1 MRRKAH
7 PISCSSLTQWAS
19 KIFGE
24 FKLQK
29 SHNQCNPAH
38 QINISWAKMT
48 FRLVFPSY
56 SLPKGKAIK
65 LTSLHPGKVKKIIKE
80 GEKRFP
86 SVGATCLCT

>member
-29 SHNQCNPAH
+29 NCNQAH
-38 QINISWAKMT
+38 SSSKMFFGQVKMTLGLVHATTCELQKYLRQDRINIPEADPTVLYFGINDLSMI
-48 FRLVFPSY
+48 LY
-56 SLPKGKAIK
+56 L
-65 LTSLHPGKVKKIIKE
+65 
-80 GEKRFP
+80 
-86 SVGATCLCT
+86 